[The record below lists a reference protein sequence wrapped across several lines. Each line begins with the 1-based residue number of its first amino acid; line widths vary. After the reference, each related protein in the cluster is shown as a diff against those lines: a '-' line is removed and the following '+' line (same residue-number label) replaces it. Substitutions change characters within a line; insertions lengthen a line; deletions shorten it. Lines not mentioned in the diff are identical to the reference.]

1 MNQRGRFT
9 LRVWGQ
15 AALLVSILLTA
26 GGASAAPGMAE
37 GKKQFG
43 AVCASCHGAAAQ
55 GNEALRAP
63 PLAGQNAPYI
73 VRQFS
78 HFKSGVRSGPQG
90 SPTALMQAVAAGSV
104 DTETVSSI
112 AAYLET
118 LKPTMARP
126 SGPLPVHVRGQ
137 YGVCVGCHNG
147 QGEGNLALGSARI
160 NILPEWYLVEQMQAF
175 RDGRRGA
182 HEQDVHGHQMVSIM
196 GDMAEDQLIRD
207 LARYIQ
213 HLDRKAAAK

>member
-1 MNQRGRFT
+1 MNQGRKFT
-9 LRVWGQ
+9 VRARLL
-15 AALLVSILLTA
+15 AAMAMMLMA
-26 GGASAAPGMAE
+26 GWAWSAPNLAE
-37 GKKQFG
+37 GKRQFG
-43 AVCASCHGAAAQ
+43 AVCSSCHGAAAQ

-104 DTETVSSI
+104 DMEMVRTI

-118 LKPTMARP
+118 VKPTVSRP
-126 SGPLPVHVRGQ
+126 SGPQPVYVRGQ
-137 YGVCVGCHNG
+137 YGVCVGCHNA

-175 RDGRRGA
+175 RDGRRGT
-182 HEQDVHGHQMVSIM
+182 HEQDVHGRQMVSIM
-196 GDMAEDQLIRD
+196 RDMPEDELIRD

-213 HLDRKAAAK
+213 YLDRKVTAK